1 MTLFGRSTK
10 GGGCCGSGSLVPV
23 NETSTE
29 GKKEEAKPS
38 NKCCNTC
45 C

>member
-10 GGGCCGSGSLVPV
+10 GGGCCTSGTLVPV
-23 NETSTE
+23 NEAST
-29 GKKEEAKPS
+29 GSKKEGDKPS
-38 NKCCNTC
+38 NKCCKTC